1 MMLQVEQ
8 QVDSGPRQ
16 QEEIKLLRHITSQIL
31 ESKIMAKT
39 AEETS
44 GILWH
49 YFLKFVYKF
58 KVIKKAYPLNI
69 MK

>member
-44 GILWH
+44 GIL
-49 YFLKFVYKF
+49 
-58 KVIKKAYPLNI
+58 
-69 MK
+69 